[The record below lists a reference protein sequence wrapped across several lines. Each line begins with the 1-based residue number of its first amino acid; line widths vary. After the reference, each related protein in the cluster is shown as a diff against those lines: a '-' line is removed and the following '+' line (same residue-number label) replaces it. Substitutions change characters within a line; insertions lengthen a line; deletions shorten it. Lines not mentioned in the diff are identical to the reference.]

1 MALKTHKQA
10 PLPFTGQKRRFA
22 ATFAALLDA
31 NIPDDGAGYTIID
44 AFGGSGLLAHI
55 AKRTKPGAR
64 VIYND
69 HDGYAERLAHIDD
82 TNRLRRTLEAL
93 TGHLPRNKP
102 IPPAERERVRQT
114 IRGFDGYRDL
124 DCLASWL
131 LFSGK
136 QAPDLD
142 WLLRVDLY
150 HVLRQTDYPPADDYL
165 QGLEITSESYTTL
178 LPPYLDNPRCLLVL
192 DPPYICTMQG
202 AYRKADYFGMVEF
215 LRLMRLVR
223 PPFVFFSSTR
233 SELPAYLKFIMETHA
248 EGWER
253 IVGYQTITAKVALNK
268 SVTYE
273 DNLVYKF
280 TP

>member
-44 AFGGSGLLAHI
+44 AFGSSGLLAHI
-55 AKRTKPGAR
+55 AKRRKPGAR

-114 IRGFDGYRDL
+114 IRDFDGYRDL

-142 WLLRVDLY
+142 WLLRTDLY
-150 HVLRQTDYPPADDYL
+150 NVVRQSDYPPAGDYL
-165 QGLEITSESYTTL
+165 QGLEITHESYTTL
-178 LPPYLDNPRCLLVL
+178 LPQYVDDPRCLLVL

-202 AYRKADYFGMVEF
+202 AYRKEGYFGMVEF

-223 PPFVFFSSTR
+223 PPFIFFSSTR
-233 SELPAYLKFIMETHA
+233 SELPAYLTFIMETQTA
-248 EGWER
+248 GWER
-253 IVGYQTITAKVALNK
+253 IAGYQTITAQVTLNK
-268 SVTYE
+268 NSAYE